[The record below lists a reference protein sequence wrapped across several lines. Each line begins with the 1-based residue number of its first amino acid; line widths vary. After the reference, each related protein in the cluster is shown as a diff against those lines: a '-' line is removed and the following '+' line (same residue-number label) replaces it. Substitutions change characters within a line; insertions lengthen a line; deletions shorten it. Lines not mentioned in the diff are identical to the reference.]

1 MKKTICLILSF
12 AMFSNIAWAD
22 CKWADGVKKTEQG
35 YLYTAECHGRVGIMA
50 KDLDD
55 RAIEVENLRKTI
67 DLKDLT
73 IKKADERTELW
84 RDTTFKVEDRLTKIE
99 SAAETNKWVYFGL
112 GVLSVF
118 AAGYAAKQV
127 YGGDR

>member
-1 MKKTICLILSF
+1 MKKLICTVLAMTMF
-12 AMFSNIAWAD
+12 ANVAMAD
-22 CKWADGVKKTEQG
+22 CKWAEGTKKVEGG
-35 YLYTAECHGRVGIMA
+35 YLYTPECHGRVGILV

-55 RAIEVENLRKTI
+55 RAVEVEALRKTI
-67 DLKDLT
+67 ELKDLT
-73 IKKADERTELW
+73 IQKADERTQLW

-99 SAAETNKWVYFGL
+99 NAADTNKWVYFGL

-127 YGGDR
+127 YGGNR

>member
-12 AMFSNIAWAD
+12 AMFSNIALAN
-22 CKWADGVKKTEQG
+22 CKWADGTKKVEGG
-35 YLYTAECHGRVGIMA
+35 YLYTDACHGRVGILV

-55 RAIEVENLRKTI
+55 REVEVKALRKTI
-67 DLKDLT
+67 ELKDLT
-73 IKKADERTELW
+73 IQKADERTELW
-84 RDTTFKVEDRLTKIE
+84 RNTTFKVEDRLNNLE
-99 SAAETNKWVYFGL
+99 SAANTNKWVYFGL

-127 YGGDR
+127 YGAGR